1 MLKAGE
7 AAAKIYD
14 SNDSGNNQDSMH
26 LLVNPF
32 QKAVLPVGFVSD
44 RYQSSVVLR
53 MAAIRSRGSKRLK
66 PLTQRKLTENWMKEE
81 MVPGFFRKIAGKIST
96 LAANLDRGAETS
108 RKQKKNCWVLSGFR
122 LCYCQK
128 RTDILRPLQD
138 LLSVSFFRCHGHTHF
153 HENSSQAPFLLLLC
167 DDLYVPNLNANS
179 EKNSLPQW
187 FIMHSQI

>member
-1 MLKAGE
+1 MLKAAE

-108 RKQKKNCWVLSGFR
+108 RKKNKQKKKTAGFYLVSDFAIAKKEQISWDR
-122 LCYCQK
+122 FKIFYQFPFSVVMDTHIFTK
-128 RTDILRPLQD
+128 IVVK
-138 LLSVSFFRCHGHTHF
+138 LLSFSCSVMTFMYLTWMLILKKTVCRSG
-153 HENSSQAPFLLLLC
+153 L
-167 DDLYVPNLNANS
+167 
-179 EKNSLPQW
+179 
-187 FIMHSQI
+187 

>member
-14 SNDSGNNQDSMH
+14 SSDSGNNQDSMH

-32 QKAVLPVGFVSD
+32 QKTVLPVGFVSD

-53 MAAIRSRGSKRLK
+53 MAAIQSRGSKRLK

-81 MVPGFFRKIAGKIST
+81 MVPGFFRKLAGKIST

-108 RKQKKNCWVLSGFR
+108 RKKNKKKNLLGFIWF
-122 LCYCQK
+122 Q
-128 RTDILRPLQD
+128 T
-138 LLSVSFFRCHGHTHF
+138 
-153 HENSSQAPFLLLLC
+153 LLL
-167 DDLYVPNLNANS
+167 PK
-179 EKNSLPQW
+179 KNRYLETASRSSISFLFPLSW
-187 FIMHSQI
+187 THTFSRK